1 MSRFLTNEMWLLNV
15 MRFRYLTIMACLL
28 LILLG
33 TGCGASN
40 TGPGSLEVQVWDHR
54 EAIGDF
60 KELRLT
66 FSSVGIHPAGQPRT
80 EGWLQLEPSVQ
91 ELDLTQYVEGPK
103 AIIAQATVEAG
114 VYDAVHLTVDQA
126 SGTLIDGQQV
136 DVEVSFDPVALDY
149 SIKDGQ
155 TTVLGLDLLVLDV
168 TEHSGLSYEL
178 HIREVMVI
186 KDE

>member
-1 MSRFLTNEMWLLNV
+1 MTRFLTNEMWLFKA
-15 MRFRYLTIMACLL
+15 MRHCYLTIMACLL
-28 LILLG
+28 LVLLG
-33 TGCGASN
+33 SGCGVSN

-60 KELRLT
+60 NELRLT
-66 FSSVGIHPAGQPRT
+66 FSAIGIHPAGQPRA
-80 EGWLQLEPSVQ
+80 EGWLELEPSVQ

-103 AIIAQATVEAG
+103 AVIAQATVEAG

-126 SGTLIDGQQV
+126 SGTLLDGQQI
-136 DVEVSFDPVALDY
+136 DVEVSFDPVALDFRVRG
-149 SIKDGQ
+149 GQ